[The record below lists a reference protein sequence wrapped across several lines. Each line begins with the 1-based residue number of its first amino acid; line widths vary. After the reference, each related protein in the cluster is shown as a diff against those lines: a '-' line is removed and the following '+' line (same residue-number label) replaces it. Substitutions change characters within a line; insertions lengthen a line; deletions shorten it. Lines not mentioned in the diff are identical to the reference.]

1 MSELQRYNWKC
12 TFNDCPDTL
21 GAYSE
26 ASLETIKSLHLEGH
40 YRRVASAE
48 RLAGLCVF
56 SVSDRRMLRI
66 DFAIDP
72 DGQDLRSADELAGR
86 YKPRV

>member
-1 MSELQRYNWKC
+1 MSELQRFSWKC
-12 TFNDCPDTL
+12 TFRDCPDTL

-26 ASLETIKSLHLEGH
+26 SSLETIKGLHLDGH
-40 YRRVASAE
+40 RRREESAN

-56 SVSDRRMLRI
+56 SVSDRRTLRV

-72 DGQDLRSADELAGR
+72 DGQDLRSEDELRQR
-86 YKPRV
+86 YRPKI